1 MVGKYIRIRNTADSV
16 SRVAL
21 EKLGFSSKRND
32 PNTIG
37 QFGSGI
43 KYAPIAALRK
53 GWDWIFVGKD
63 NIGPYTMKYAVE
75 VEDGI
80 DCVAYDYGDYIKSSS
95 FTADA
100 GVMSWLDAFQI
111 YREAIA
117 NAMDAC
123 VDGVN
128 TWSVD
133 IVSADKVVYEPGY
146 FSIFITAAPEL
157 MEIHNNYDKYFSVN
171 RDVVDVQT
179 IPWTSRHVKILSK
192 IDSVFR
198 VYSHG
203 VLVFTSPNRNSVF
216 DYDIDGLALN
226 EERTAKSVWEIDS
239 EIARAM
245 ATTKSTSA
253 ILKYLDCGLS
263 YEPDT
268 YYEFDR
274 VSSGNY
280 TSYSFSLDW
289 NSCFKEV
296 YGGNTVIYDKVGQ
309 ARGVKEAISLRGY
322 TPHFIDHS
330 VVYDIMK
337 FAGVAAYTSIANEQI
352 MYDLDYNIDDFPSLK
367 KAMSIARAFEPGLD
381 CVIDSGRIAVFDGK
395 HNAIG
400 LTLNMS
406 KPVPERVILI
416 DKEHADSSIE
426 NIVGTLIHEYDHLF
440 TGCFDGNDAGR
451 VFRDLAD
458 HRIGRLMAKFYKAD
472 SLTVDDAGVISLP
485 FSNIADF
492 GSELKYSLSFVT
504 TLDKYLLKIGN
515 KTFFINSDIDY
526 RYAYGSLVLNS
537 DATAFTLPVSNIKEW
552 KEIHV

>member
-63 NIGPYTMKYAVE
+63 GLGSYTMKYAVE

-80 DCVAYDYGDYIKSSS
+80 DCVAYDYGDYVKSSS

-133 IVSADKVVYEPGY
+133 VVSADKVVYEPGY

-171 RDVVDVQT
+171 RDVIDVQT
-179 IPWTSRHVKILSK
+179 IPWTSRKVKILSK
-192 IDSVFR
+192 VDSLFR

-203 VLVFTSPNRNSVF
+203 VLVFTSTNRNSVF

-239 EIARAM
+239 EIARVM
-245 ATTKSTSA
+245 ASTKSTTA
-253 ILKYLDCGLS
+253 ILKYLDAGLS
-263 YEPDT
+263 YEPDH

-274 VSSGNY
+274 VAASSYG
-280 TSYSFSLDW
+280 SYSFSEDW
-289 NSCFKEV
+289 NRCFKDV
-296 YGGNTVIYDKVGQ
+296 YGDNSIVYDKVGQ
-309 ARGVKEAISLRGY
+309 ARGVREAISLRGY
-322 TPHFIDHS
+322 TPYYIDNT
-330 VVYDIMK
+330 VVYNIMK
-337 FAGVAAYTSIANEQI
+337 YAGVSDYTSIANEEI
-352 MYDLDYNIDDFPSLK
+352 MYDLDYNIDDFPNLK
-367 KAMSIARAFEPGLD
+367 KAMAIACSFEPGLVE
-381 CVIDSGRIAVFDGK
+381 VIDSGRIAVFDGK

-406 KPVPERVILI
+406 KPTAERVILI
-416 DKEHADSSIE
+416 DKEHADASIE

-458 HRIGRLMAKFYKAD
+458 HRIGRLMARFYKAD
-472 SLTVDDAGVISLP
+472 LLTVTAAGVVSLP

-492 GSELKYSLSFVT
+492 GSELKYSLSFVSS
-504 TLDKYLLKIGN
+504 LDKFILQIGN
-515 KTFFINSDIDY
+515 KTFFVNSDIDY
-526 RYAYGSLVLNS
+526 NHTNGSLVLNS

-552 KEIHV
+552 KEIYA